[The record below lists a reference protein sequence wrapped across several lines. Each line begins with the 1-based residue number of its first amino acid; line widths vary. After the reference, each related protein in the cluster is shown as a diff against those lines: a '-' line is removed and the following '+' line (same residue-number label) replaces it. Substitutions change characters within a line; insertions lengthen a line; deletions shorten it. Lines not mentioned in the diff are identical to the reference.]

1 MLEYFLN
8 LTDVHCPN
16 SNDSDKDYYTA
27 QTDYRLLQFR
37 LSGKAVSPGKLS
49 SLIRQFFSEYTD
61 AQEMDI
67 NQVFAELLSPCSRFT
82 FNQSLTTCPGIYL
95 AALDH
100 QSNSQCSNS
109 SFRV

>member
-67 NQVFAELLSPCSRFT
+67 NQFRRVAVAMQQIHVQPKSNNL
-82 FNQSLTTCPGIYL
+82 PGDIFG
-95 AALDH
+95 
-100 QSNSQCSNS
+100 SIGPPE
-109 SFRV
+109 